1 MAAYMPSFMSKH
13 LSTGAEAAFGQPLA
27 FTTGAKTAAG
37 TTPKSGK
44 EKKKNTKKRKE
55 KKAKAAKKAEP
66 AKSAK
71 PTNGRHIKAL
81 ILSDTS
87 QIEWD
92 AISLTNME
100 EKAEAFS
107 SSQNMGSLHA
117 ALHDAN
123 VTNLRGKIQIL
134 KNYSKYNS
142 LMKRMEKKLEYLE
155 EKSSAEDTDSQ
166 KWPDSA
172 FNDFKN
178 IYKTYYT
185 SRMQRM
191 QSTDKTN
198 MHAQLEQLY
207 SILKMALY
215 AFYDKNPGL
224 KRERR
229 KKQV

>member
-55 KKAKAAKKAEP
+55 KKAK
-66 AKSAK
+66 
-71 PTNGRHIKAL
+71 PTNGRHLKSL

-123 VTNLRGKIQIL
+123 VTNLKGKIQIL

-142 LMKRMEKKLEYLE
+142 LTKRMEKKLEYLE
-155 EKSSAEDTDSQ
+155 EKSSAADTDSQ

-172 FNDFKN
+172 FNTFKN

-185 SRMQRM
+185 NRVQAM
-191 QSTDKTN
+191 QSPDKTN
-198 MHAQLEQLY
+198 MHAQLDQLY
-207 SILKMALY
+207 STMTMTLD
-215 AFYDKNPGL
+215 AFYGRNPGL
-224 KRERR
+224 KRERG
-229 KKQV
+229 KK